1 MGRQTEAVLDDE
13 AEQEFISF
21 LRATGDIEIFRSF
34 AIAPE
39 DLRLNDFAIKG
50 RGEWI
55 YYIWNK
61 NFDWVP
67 EYKQTRDDLED
78 KSRCG
83 LYYVSNKG
91 DAPLIEY
98 SRHNF
103 DDENIGRI
111 YWSKYFSAPKGLGYD
126 VEAFECWY
134 ESVVKKVRKLSKR
147 VKQARKSVTSEP

>member
-21 LRATGDIEIFRSF
+21 LRSTGDIEIFRSF

-39 DLRLNDFAIKG
+39 DLKLSDFAVKG

-83 LYYVSNKG
+83 LYYVSNKDG
-91 DAPLIEY
+91 APLIEY

-103 DDENIGRI
+103 DNGNTGRI
-111 YWSKYFSAPKGLGYD
+111 YWSKYFSAPKDLDYD
-126 VEAFECWY
+126 VDAFESWY
-134 ESVVKKVRKLSKR
+134 ESVVKKVHKLSKR
-147 VKQARKSVTSEP
+147 VKHAKKSVTSQP